1 VSGMTGNGAARLD
14 CYRNWWHGTPAVR
27 GTVPKKG
34 DFAKMRIAISIREV
48 FYIQDGAI
56 CWEPRISGTL
66 ADFLPVEFSDL
77 GQCVQKQLPAKGGD
91 RLYLKITAAGI
102 ERIYRSPNDPAG
114 RRTPAKFVRARV
126 ASGQLYKCH

>member
-1 VSGMTGNGAARLD
+1 MSGMAGSGAVLPD
-14 CYRNWWHGTPAVR
+14 CYRDLWRGSPAVR

-34 DFAKMRIAISIREV
+34 DFAKMRIAISIGEV
-48 FYIQDGAI
+48 SYIQDGAI

-114 RRTPAKFVRARV
+114 RRTPAKFLRARV